1 MADAKTEKQ
10 KVKEITDKLEEG
22 LKELFESEKYK
33 SYLST
38 MSKFHNYSFNN
49 TLLIA
54 LQKPEA
60 TLVAGYQAW
69 QKNFNRHVNKG
80 EKGIRILAPAPYKI
94 KEERDKLDPVT
105 GEIMLDK
112 DGMPQT
118 EEVEIKIPAFRAV
131 SVFDVS
137 QTDGEPLPELEAKEL
152 LSTVEGYEDFIKAVT
167 YVAPAP
173 IGFED
178 IPGDSKG
185 YFNIEENRIAVQE
198 GMSESQTLK
207 TMVHETAHSM
217 LHNKEVNKE
226 DILAPAKDRNTKE
239 IEAESIAFTV
249 CRHFGID
256 TSEYSFSY
264 IAGWSSGRD
273 MKELKSSL
281 DTIRRTASELI
292 TGIEEQLRELQR
304 DREIMQE
311 QSQEFILAISN
322 TERSHFDIASVRGM
336 EGAELLD
343 SLLAMKDADRENVEA
358 YLESRGA
365 WVTHL
370 GDDRSEEVEEFHV
383 DYIYDT
389 DTHAITDVKYAME
402 MDRKANEPVKDS
414 DVVLKIMYGEND
426 RYEIDKITNM
436 TREQALDLA
445 YKLAVLDENEW
456 DGNIQDFMEE
466 NGAEY
471 VPIIVK
477 DGRNSGMPEFFDI
490 AVDLKAGE
498 VSLEKELS
506 GIEYAASIVH
516 RIEHGK
522 GVFSPD
528 ERNLIVNYGYKL
540 DDYEKTKELAEI
552 LAYRI
557 ENEPANAALTVIDA
571 QAEIDALPDGMIGLS
586 EMHEYGYTW
595 EEMLPLTKETALE
608 LFDSD
613 LAVYQLH
620 KDGSE
625 TLIDDKE
632 QITGHEGIFGIEKSD
647 WENERGLRSMQAELA
662 ESGASK
668 EAQLLYGDTDKYGI
682 YQLKDNPELRDF
694 HFAGIESLK
703 RKGIIKDNLDAIKPE
718 NYNLVYVGELS
729 ELSKDFIR
737 LQTQGDKLEALY
749 EKFNIDHPAD
759 YKGHSLSVSDIVV
772 LHENGENSAHFVDSF
787 GFTEL
792 PDFVRELEGVKE
804 QEADKAEKG
813 LTNEEKQFL
822 ETDNAPLIAKNF
834 LAWDEIEDLGY
845 RFFEDGYIDKFKPS
859 EKALY
864 GDGMVPE
871 PKIYDL
877 ARRMQGGEDIRE
889 ELAKALI
896 GGHERVIE
904 ADENDGVAVLFGRDD
919 VTVTFGNAEKQISY
933 EEMGTAF
940 LGLMESEYKKIE
952 QARAAEEQEEEIE
965 GNATSGHNVQKLETE
980 QTEPEQT
987 IMVQPDQEQI
997 QAEQSEAQ
1005 ENYPEF
1011 YGHTLSFAMEHGEVD
1026 KYIESHKL
1034 DRECK
1039 EAVEET
1045 IRQNFDGMYLKDDI
1059 VKPLAEQYGSERM
1072 AFILANTIQQE
1083 SLDERFSGDNK
1094 TWASE
1099 FPISENIVHGIDMN
1113 RELIVSSH
1121 PAVLDG
1127 FIDIFRREVLEQ
1139 EKDLSAGQEKVTSGH
1154 NVQKLELEQTEA
1166 EKTEPQAEQSE
1177 PKKSAKELEFE
1188 DTEDGDEII
1197 DLGDEKD
1204 QVLAEMKQSLEGFQ
1218 DTSGHN
1224 VNPSAMQKD
1233 LKLETE
1239 PKKAAETE
1247 LAFQIADRFISI
1259 QETDGGYDYSIMNM
1273 DYKEI
1278 ESGVYEKTGV
1288 NIQEIADDIVDD
1300 LREDPFDNGVKGS
1313 IGDDDELIPIDY
1325 DGLMEKVEAAD
1336 HIEPQAQGNVVE
1348 NFKAKTNE
1356 LFHEISEMNPAE
1368 IEETVKCH
1376 VQAQLDEHGIDA
1388 EIVDVAVV
1396 GSRCRG
1402 LEREGSDLDVA
1413 VELSTNE
1420 REDVLF
1426 DTFNEDKLHIGGVK
1440 VNINPITAQKTGS
1453 LETYLPQVENYLEG
1467 VREAREK
1474 EPVSIFNI
1482 RMNDEERWFKNTS
1495 GLDAEGLCKA
1505 YAECGKPFVE
1515 MGKYG
1520 ERIEAADHASIEQ
1533 GDRLD
1538 FSIEFNEETDQ
1549 ITIFDGENFEYKGLR
1564 ETLFPEQAEPE
1575 VTLTVAECG
1584 EFHTMGEF
1592 YENIPTVD
1600 EAVAIWKQ
1608 IPPDRMNGISAIGIN
1623 IHTPGTEAFEDV
1635 EADILSGNRIDLDI
1649 LEFIPDIKD
1658 SPQAM
1663 EVIAELVAK
1672 LPEME
1677 IDGHMGEELEAKVWE
1692 KRMPGLTPAEQ
1703 LAVEID
1709 RFTYDYDAAL
1719 YHDNSQSMTEN
1730 VSELADA
1737 LKQRDTHDIALWLA
1751 EIAADGTEPEE
1762 RKRAV
1767 ELLEKLAEYKPLAK
1781 IEEMEE
1787 QNYNMVDNVLNNGAG
1802 EKAGKEENK
1811 KEQERPAAKAS
1822 LKARLAEKKA
1832 LVSGQGKDHEAQEN
1846 IKNNQREM

>member
-10 KVKEITDKLEEG
+10 KVKEITDRLEEG

-54 LQKPEA
+54 MQKPEA
-60 TLVAGYQAW
+60 TLVAGFKAW
-69 QKNFNRHVNKG
+69 QTNFNRHVNKG

-105 GEIMLDK
+105 GEVMLDK

-137 QTDGEPLPELEAKEL
+137 QTDGEPIPELEAKEL
-152 LSTVEGYEDFIKAVT
+152 LSTVEGYEDFVKAVT

-185 YFNIEENRIAVQE
+185 YFSTEENRIAVQE

-217 LHNKEVNKE
+217 LHSKEVNKE
-226 DILAPAKDRNTKE
+226 DILAPSKDRNTKE
-239 IEAESIAFTV
+239 VEAESIAYTV
-249 CRHFGID
+249 CQHFGID
-256 TSEYSFSY
+256 TSDYSFGY
-264 IAGWSSGRD
+264 IAGWSSGKD

-292 TGIEEQLRELQR
+292 TGIEEQLREIQR

-402 MDRKANEPVKDS
+402 MDRKANEPIKDS
-414 DVVLKIMYGEND
+414 DVVLKIMYKEND
-426 RYEIDKITNM
+426 GYEIDKITNM
-436 TREQALDLA
+436 TREQALDIA
-445 YKLAVLDENEW
+445 HKLAVLDENEW

-477 DGRNSGMPEFFDI
+477 GGRNSGMPEFFDI
-490 AVDLKAGE
+490 AADLKKGE
-498 VSLEKELS
+498 VFLEKDVS
-506 GIEYAASIVH
+506 GMEYAASIIH
-516 RIEHGK
+516 RLEHGK
-522 GVFSPD
+522 GVFTPD

-540 DDYEKTKELAEI
+540 DDYEKTKELADV

-586 EMHEYGYTW
+586 EMHGYGYTW

-608 LFDSD
+608 LFDRD
-613 LAVYQLH
+613 LPVYQLH

-625 TLIDDKE
+625 TLIEDKE
-632 QITGHEGIFGIEKSD
+632 QITEHEGIFGIEKSD
-647 WENERGLRSMQAELA
+647 WENERELRSMQAGLA
-662 ESGASK
+662 ESGANK

-694 HFAGIESLK
+694 HFAGTAELLK
-703 RKGIIKDNLDAIKPE
+703 RGILSDDFKEIQPG
-718 NYNLVYVGELS
+718 NYNLVYAGELS
-729 ELSKDFIR
+729 DI
-737 LQTQGDKLEALY
+737 QGQSQGEKLNAIF

-759 YKGHSLSVSDIVV
+759 YRGHSLSVSDIVV
-772 LHENGENSAHFVDSF
+772 LHENGKNSAQFVDSF

-792 PDFVRELEGVKE
+792 PDFIRILEGVKE
-804 QEADKAEKG
+804 QGIQKAEP
-813 LTNEEKQFL
+813 
-822 ETDNAPLIAKNF
+822 A
-834 LAWDEIEDLGY
+834 
-845 RFFEDGYIDKFKPS
+845 
-859 EKALY
+859 
-864 GDGMVPE
+864 
-871 PKIYDL
+871 
-877 ARRMQGGEDIRE
+877 
-889 ELAKALI
+889 
-896 GGHERVIE
+896 
-904 ADENDGVAVLFGRDD
+904 
-919 VTVTFGNAEKQISY
+919 
-933 EEMGTAF
+933 
-940 LGLMESEYKKIE
+940 
-952 QARAAEEQEEEIE
+952 QA
-965 GNATSGHNVQKLETE
+965 E
-980 QTEPEQT
+980 QTE
-987 IMVQPDQEQI
+987 
-997 QAEQSEAQ
+997 AQ
-1005 ENYPEF
+1005 KSYPAF
-1011 YGHTLSFAMEHGEVD
+1011 YGHTLSYAMEHGEAD
-1026 KYIESHKL
+1026 KYLESHKL

-1039 EAVEET
+1039 GAIEET
-1045 IRQNFDGMYLKDDI
+1045 IRQNFDGMHLKHDI
-1059 VKPLAEQYGSERM
+1059 VKPLVEQYGSERM
-1072 AFILANTIQQE
+1072 AFVLANTIQQE
-1083 SLDERFSGDNK
+1083 SWDGRFSRDNK
-1094 TWASE
+1094 AWASE

-1113 RELIVSSH
+1113 SELVVSSH

-1127 FIDIFRREVLEQ
+1127 FIGMFRREVLEQ
-1139 EKDLSAGQEKVTSGH
+1139 EKDLSAGQEKMTSGH
-1154 NVQKLELEQTEA
+1154 DVNLSARQKDLKLEAEQTVMEQS
-1166 EKTEPQAEQSE
+1166 EPEQTQAEQSE
-1177 PKKSAKELEFE
+1177 AQAEKDEPEKSAETPEFE
-1188 DTEDGDEII
+1188 DAEDGDEII
-1197 DLGDEKD
+1197 DLGDETD
-1204 QVLAEMKQSLEGFQ
+1204 QVLAEMKKSLTG
-1218 DTSGHN
+1218 D
-1224 VNPSAMQKD
+1224 K
-1233 LKLETE
+1233 
-1239 PKKAAETE
+1239 ETE

-1259 QETDGGYDYSIMNM
+1259 QEVDGGYDYSIMGA

-1278 ESGVYEKTGV
+1278 DGGMYDNSDVSIREAL
-1288 NIQEIADDIVDD
+1288 NDIVED
-1300 LREDPFDNGVKGS
+1300 LKENPFDNGARGN
-1313 IGDDDELIPIDY
+1313 IGDKDELIPIDY
-1325 DGLMEKVEAAD
+1325 DGLMENVEATNR
-1336 HIEPQAQGNVVE
+1336 IEPQTQGNVVE

-1376 VQAQLDEHGIDA
+1376 VQAKLEESGIDA
-1388 EIVDVAVV
+1388 EIVDVAVA

-1402 LEREGSDLDVA
+1402 LEREGSDLDVV

-1426 DTFNEDKLHIGGVK
+1426 DTFNEDGLHIGGVK
-1440 VNINPITAQKTGS
+1440 VDINPITAQRTGS
-1453 LETYLPQVENYLEG
+1453 LETYLPQVEDYLEG

-1482 RMNDEERWFKNTS
+1482 RMNDEERWFRNTS
-1495 GLDAEGLCKA
+1495 GLDAEGMCKA

-1520 ERIEAADHASIEQ
+1520 ERIEAADHAYIQQ
-1533 GDRLD
+1533 GEKLD

-1584 EFHTMGEF
+1584 EFHNLGEF
-1592 YENIPTVD
+1592 YENIPTVE

-1608 IPPDRMNGISAIGIN
+1608 IPPERMHGIPAIGIN
-1623 IHTPGTEAFEDV
+1623 VHTPGTEAFEDV
-1635 EADILSGNRIDLDI
+1635 GIDILSGKRIDLDI
-1649 LEFIPDIKD
+1649 LEYIPDIKGN
-1658 SPQAM
+1658 PQAM
-1663 EVIAELVAK
+1663 EVVAALVAK

-1677 IDGHMGEELEAKVWE
+1677 IDGNMSENFEAKVWE
-1692 KRMPGLTPAEQ
+1692 KRMPDLTPAEQ

-1709 RFTYDYDAAL
+1709 RFTYDYDTAL

-1730 VSELADA
+1730 VSEIAEA

-1751 EIAADGTEPEE
+1751 DIAADRTGSEE
-1762 RKRAV
+1762 RKKAM

-1822 LKARLAEKKA
+1822 LKARLAEKKT

>member
-33 SYLST
+33 NYLST

-54 LQKPEA
+54 LQRPDA
-60 TLVAGYQAW
+60 SLVAGYQAW
-69 QKNFNRHVNKG
+69 QKNFNRHVKRG

-118 EEVEIKIPAFRAV
+118 EEVEVKIPAFRAV
-131 SVFDVS
+131 SVFDVA
-137 QTDGEPLPELEAKEL
+137 QTEGEPLPELEAKEL

-167 YVAPAP
+167 YVAPVP

-178 IPGDSKG
+178 IPGASKG
-185 YFNIEENRIAVQE
+185 YFNIGENRIAVQE

-292 TGIEEQLRELQR
+292 TGIEEQLKELQR

-311 QSQEFILAISN
+311 QSQEFILAVSN
-322 TERSHFDIASVRGM
+322 TERSHFDIASVKGM
-336 EGAELLD
+336 EGVELMN

-383 DYIYDT
+383 NYIYDT

-426 RYEIDKITNM
+426 GYEIDKITNM
-436 TREQALDLA
+436 TREQAVDLA
-445 YKLAVLDENEW
+445 YKLAALDGNEW

-490 AVDLKAGE
+490 VVDLKAEE
-498 VSLEKELS
+498 VTLEEELS
-506 GIEYAASIVH
+506 GMEYAASIIH
-516 RIEHGK
+516 RLEHGK

-540 DDYEKTKELAEI
+540 DDYEKTKELADT

-586 EMHEYGYTW
+586 EMHGYGYTW

-608 LFDSD
+608 LFDRD

-625 TLIDDKE
+625 TLIEDKE

-647 WENERGLRSMQAELA
+647 WENERELRSMQAELA
-662 ESGASK
+662 ESGANK
-668 EAQLLYGDTDKYGI
+668 QAQLLYGSSDKYGI

-694 HFAGIESLK
+694 HFAGIEALK
-703 RKGIIKDNLDAIKPE
+703 SRDIIKDNLDAIKPE

-772 LHENGENSAHFVDSF
+772 LHENGENSAHFVDSV
-787 GFTEL
+787 GFTML
-792 PDFVRELEGVKE
+792 PDFLREMEGIK
-804 QEADKAEKG
+804 
-813 LTNEEKQFL
+813 
-822 ETDNAPLIAKNF
+822 
-834 LAWDEIEDLGY
+834 
-845 RFFEDGYIDKFKPS
+845 
-859 EKALY
+859 
-864 GDGMVPE
+864 
-871 PKIYDL
+871 
-877 ARRMQGGEDIRE
+877 
-889 ELAKALI
+889 
-896 GGHERVIE
+896 
-904 ADENDGVAVLFGRDD
+904 
-919 VTVTFGNAEKQISY
+919 
-933 EEMGTAF
+933 
-940 LGLMESEYKKIE
+940 
-952 QARAAEEQEEEIE
+952 EQEEEIE
-965 GNATSGHNVQKLETE
+965 GNATSGHNVQKSETE
-980 QTEPEQT
+980 QTSMEQSEP
-987 IMVQPDQEQI
+987 EQI
-997 QAEQSEAQ
+997 QAGQPEAQ
-1005 ENYPEF
+1005 KSYPAV
-1011 YGHTLSFAMEHGEVD
+1011 YGHTLSYAMEHGEVD
-1026 KYIESHKL
+1026 KYSDSRKL
-1034 DRECK
+1034 DRECR
-1039 EAVEET
+1039 EAIEGT
-1045 IRQNFDGMYLKDDI
+1045 IRQNFDGMHLKHDI

-1072 AFILANTIQQE
+1072 AFVLASTIQQE
-1083 SLDERFSGDNK
+1083 SWDGRFSVDNK
-1094 TWASE
+1094 AWASE
-1099 FPISENIVHGIDMN
+1099 FYIPENIVHGIDMN

-1127 FIDIFRREVLEQ
+1127 FIDMFRSEVLEKKK
-1139 EKDLSAGQEKVTSGH
+1139 ELSAGQEEITSGH
-1154 NVQKLELEQTEA
+1154 NVQKLEAEQTAMEQSGLEQA
-1166 EKTEPQAEQSE
+1166 QAEQHE
-1177 PKKSAKELEFE
+1177 PEQPATPEFE
-1188 DTEDGDEII
+1188 DMEDGDEII
-1197 DLGDEKD
+1197 DLGDETE
-1204 QVLAEMKQSLEGFQ
+1204 QVLAEMKQSLEGRQ

-1224 VNPSAMQKD
+1224 VNLSARQKD

-1239 PKKAAETE
+1239 LEEMAETE

-1259 QETDGGYDYSIMNM
+1259 QETDGGYDYSIMGT

-1278 ESGVYEKTGV
+1278 DGGVYDNPDVSIREALN
-1288 NIQEIADDIVDD
+1288 NIVED
-1300 LREDPFDNGVKGS
+1300 LRENPFDNGAGGN

-1325 DGLMEKVEAAD
+1325 DGLMEKVEAANR
-1336 HIEPQAQGNVVE
+1336 IEPQTQGNVVE

-1368 IEETVKCH
+1368 IEEAVKRH
-1376 VQAQLDEHGIDA
+1376 VQAKIDEYAIQA
-1388 EIVDVAVV
+1388 EIIDVAVV

-1420 REDVLF
+1420 REDDLF
-1426 DTFNEDKLHIGGVK
+1426 NAFNNCDGIHIGGIK
-1440 VNINPITAQKTGS
+1440 VDINPITAQRTGT
-1453 LETYLPQVENYLEG
+1453 LENYLPQVEDYLEG
-1467 VREAREK
+1467 VREAREN
-1474 EPVSIFNI
+1474 EPISIFNI

-1505 YAECGKPFVE
+1505 YAECDKPFVE
-1515 MGKYG
+1515 MEKYG
-1520 ERIEAADHASIEQ
+1520 ERIEAADHAYIEQ
-1533 GDRLD
+1533 GERLD

-1592 YENIPTVD
+1592 YENIPTVE
-1600 EAVAIWKQ
+1600 EAVTIWKQ
-1608 IPPDRMNGISAIGIN
+1608 IPPERMNGIPAIGIN
-1623 IHTPGTEAFEDV
+1623 IHTPGTEVFEDV
-1635 EADILSGNRIDLDI
+1635 GADILSGKRIDLDI
-1649 LEFIPDIKD
+1649 LEFIPDIKN

-1677 IDGHMGEELEAKVWE
+1677 IDGNMGEEFEAKVWE

-1709 RFTYDYDAAL
+1709 RFTYDYDAAV

-1737 LKQRDTHDIALWLA
+1737 LKQGDTQDIASWLA
-1751 EIAADGTEPEE
+1751 DIAADGTEPEE
-1762 RKRAV
+1762 SRRAK

-1802 EKAGKEENK
+1802 EKAQKEENRK
-1811 KEQERPAAKAS
+1811 TQDKPAAKPS

-1832 LVSGQGKDHEAQEN
+1832 QVAGQGREQEEN
-1846 IKNNQREM
+1846 IKNKQREM